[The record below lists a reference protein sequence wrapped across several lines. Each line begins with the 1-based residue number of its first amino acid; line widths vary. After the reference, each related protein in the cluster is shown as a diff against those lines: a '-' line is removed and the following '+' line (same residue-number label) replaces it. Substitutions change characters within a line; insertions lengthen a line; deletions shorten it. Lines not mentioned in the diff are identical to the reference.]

1 MSLVTIEKQKRRQE
15 MKTKSILITGIA
27 IVLAS
32 CAPRSISMPT
42 ETSTKAKPTEVI
54 TSKVDQVTAIE
65 VARKSCVSSGATQIE
80 KPQESQAALMS
91 LTDGYRKMQ
100 EGTIIYSISVDLEHI
115 VEGRQVVI

>member
-1 MSLVTIEKQKRRQE
+1 